1 LSWLDCFSE
10 ECLFPVREHPDSV
23 AVLRHRLEARFHT
36 ALLRRKVFHADY
48 VNSLSPRAHFVLD
61 SICAKLESFGLVT
74 KTERNVN
81 LISDNPTPYAVLQK
95 GVDFI
100 DYIRS
105 ESQNSA

>member
-1 LSWLDCFSE
+1 
-10 ECLFPVREHPDSV
+10 
-23 AVLRHRLEARFHT
+23 
-36 ALLRRKVFHADY
+36 LLRRKVFHADY
-48 VNSLSPRAHFVLD
+48 VNSLSPRAHFILD